1 MYDLVMT
8 LDIHP
13 LTAFLA
19 GLASFLSPCILPI
32 VPPYLAFLS
41 GASLADLAERRDP
54 ALTRTALIRAVAFVA
69 GFTAVFVAMGAGAST
84 VGRFIGDHLAVLSV
98 AGGVLIAVLG
108 LHMLGAFKSFTLMRD
123 WRFQAASRPTSVA
136 AAFVVGLAFAFGWS
150 PCVGPIL
157 AAILFMAGAE
167 ATALRGGFLLFAY
180 AAGIGIPFLLAAAF
194 TGPFARLARR
204 LSGTSGMVEKAMGL
218 LLVLAGVMIA
228 TGTMARVAGWLL
240 ETFPIFATVG

>member
-1 MYDLVMT
+1 MT
-8 LDIHP
+8 LDIQP

-41 GASLADLAERRDP
+41 GASLSDLAERRDP
-54 ALTRTALIRAVAFVA
+54 ALVKTAFVRAAAFVA

-84 VGRFIGDHLAVLSV
+84 VGRFIGDHLTSLSIV
-98 AGGVLIAVLG
+98 GGVIIAVLG
-108 LHMLGAFKSFTLMRD
+108 LHMLGAFKSFTLMRE
-123 WRFQAASRPTSVA
+123 WRFQATARPASA
-136 AAFVVGLAFAFGWS
+136 LAAFVVGLAFAFGWS

-167 ATALRGGFLLFAY
+167 ATALRGGVLLFAY
-180 AAGIGIPFLLAAAF
+180 AAGIGVPFLLAAAF

-204 LSGTSGMVEKAMGL
+204 LSGTTGVVEKVMGG
-218 LLVLAGVMIA
+218 LLVLAGGMIA
-228 TGTMARVAGWLL
+228 TGTMASVAGWLL
-240 ETFPIFATVG
+240 ETFPIFATLG